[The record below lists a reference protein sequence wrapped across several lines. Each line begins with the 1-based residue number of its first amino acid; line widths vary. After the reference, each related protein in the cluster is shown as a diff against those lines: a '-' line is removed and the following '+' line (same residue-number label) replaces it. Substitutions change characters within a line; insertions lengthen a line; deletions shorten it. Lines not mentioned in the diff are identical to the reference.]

1 MKETLWWFVMGILL
15 LASIVGLTDDIEKL
29 FPHRY
34 HDVLEGGVAVLSGGL
49 LVACIVVMTKKAIK
63 TFAGKKNQTEGP

>member
-29 FPHRY
+29 FPYRY
-34 HDVLEGGVAVLSGGL
+34 HDVVEGVLTILSGGL
-49 LVACIVVMTKKAIK
+49 LVMCIVVMTKKAIK
-63 TFAGKKNQTEGP
+63 TFAGKRNQTEGP